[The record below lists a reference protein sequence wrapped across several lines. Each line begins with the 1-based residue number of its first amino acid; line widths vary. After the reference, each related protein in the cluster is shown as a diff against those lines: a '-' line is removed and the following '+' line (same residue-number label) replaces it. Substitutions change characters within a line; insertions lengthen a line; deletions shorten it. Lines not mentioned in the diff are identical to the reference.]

1 MLRPYRNSSTKWVL
15 SIMARQYVEQLT
27 DDLDGG
33 KADTTVRFS
42 WENATYEID
51 LSKKNAA
58 AFAKLVKPYVDAGRK
73 VRRST
78 AANGRRA
85 GRSGN
90 GGRGRAHDLS
100 AVRAWAKENGHS
112 VAERG
117 RIPAAVLAAYQS
129 R

>member
-1 MLRPYRNSSTKWVL
+1 
-15 SIMARQYVEQLT
+15 MARQYVEQLT

-42 WENATYEID
+42 WESAAYEID

-73 VRRST
+73 VRRTT
-78 AANGRRA
+78 AGASRRG
-85 GRSGN
+85 GRSSN
-90 GGRGRAHDLS
+90 GRGRGHDLS

-112 VAERG
+112 VADRG

>member
-1 MLRPYRNSSTKWVL
+1 
-15 SIMARQYVEQLT
+15 MARQYVEQLT

-42 WENATYEID
+42 WENATYEVD

-58 AFAKLVKPYVDAGRK
+58 AFAKLLKPYVDAGRK
-73 VRRST
+73 VRRT
-78 AANGRRA
+78 AGSPGRRG

-90 GGRGRAHDLS
+90 GSRGRAHDLS
-100 AVRAWAKENGHS
+100 AVRSWAKENGHA
-112 VAERG
+112 VADRG